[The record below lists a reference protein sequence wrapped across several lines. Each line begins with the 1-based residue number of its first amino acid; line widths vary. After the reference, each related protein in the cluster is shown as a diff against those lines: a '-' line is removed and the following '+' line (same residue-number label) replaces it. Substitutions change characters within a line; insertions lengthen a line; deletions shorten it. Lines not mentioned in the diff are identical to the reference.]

1 MRRIFSI
8 LSMLVLLTNCNK
20 EVVKENRMMSSTTN
34 NSVTHNRSTSA
45 MPVDYME
52 FNPCTQEYVHITGFW
67 DYTVTWVYVNNRLNY
82 TYHFQYDGVTGIG
95 LTSGIKYQA
104 NGHVTEHDQS
114 VWNGEFYQLEKS
126 NSTNK
131 IIFTSKGGGNN
142 FSFYAFHHFKAEDD
156 GTVTVDSSRYEFGYC
171 Q

>member
-1 MRRIFSI
+1 
-8 LSMLVLLTNCNK
+8 MLVLLTNCNK

-34 NSVTHNRSTSA
+34 NSVTHERSISI
-45 MPVDYME
+45 MPVDYTE
-52 FNPCTQEYVHITGFW
+52 FNPCTGEDIHITGFW
-67 DYTVTWVYVNNRLNY
+67 DYTVTSVYVNNRWNY
-82 TYHFQYDGVTGIG
+82 TYHFSYDGVTGIG

-114 VWNGEFYQLEKS
+114 VWNGEFYQLIKS
-126 NSTNK
+126 KITNK

-142 FSFYAFHHFKAEDD
+142 FSSYAFYHFKVGDD
-156 GTVTVDSSRYEFGYC
+156 GVLTVDDSRYKFGYC